1 MISCPVV
8 AVGTF
13 GFVKVQDHRC
23 RCDFMW
29 GERCSLFSHSP
40 GSRRPLLTVNRNC
53 QVSFIFLFLLFML
66 HVNSRKTLRQAYRG
80 SLSLYLGFMRVS
92 LCFASFY
99 RIYNPLVPQTR
110 FSPLSLQFSSLSDPS
125 FYAEV
130 TGSKVGWLVVIW
142 VFEWSPSPIVPGEV
156 KLNTWLFMSLLSRRS
171 LQRPGIYC
179 QFLVMVHVVDML
191 IGNWV
196 SYPSNGLRRGKISM
210 VGRFH
215 GSLHLPKKVHCTRIY
230 CLLKA
235 RIQALSKC
243 GW

>member
-1 MISCPVV
+1 MLGQFAFALYLSLHAVSKFYFIWFPIFPIVVLRGHISPRLCSWSQCE
-8 AVGTF
+8 GT
-13 GFVKVQDHRC
+13 
-23 RCDFMW
+23 
-29 GERCSLFSHSP
+29 
-40 GSRRPLLTVNRNC
+40 
-53 QVSFIFLFLLFML
+53 
-66 HVNSRKTLRQAYRG
+66 RKTLRQAYRG
-80 SLSLYLGFMRVS
+80 SLSLYLGFMLTS
-92 LCFASFY
+92 LCFTSFY

-130 TGSKVGWLVVIW
+130 TGSKVGWFVVFW
-142 VFEWSPSPIVPGEV
+142 VFEWSPSPTVPGEV
-156 KLNTWLFMSLLSRRS
+156 KLNTWLFMLLLSRQS

-196 SYPSNGLRRGKISM
+196 SYPSNGLKRGKISM

-215 GSLHLPKKVHCTRIY
+215 GSLHLPKKVYCTRIY

-235 RIQALSKC
+235 RIQALSMC